1 MSSKTSAQV
10 IIGGRVYTLSGYEE
24 EAYLQKVASYLNG
37 KLEEF
42 KEMPDYT
49 KLSGDMKSVLLELNI
64 ADDYFKAKAQVE
76 RLERELQQKEDESSD
91 LKNELV
97 SRQIEQERNTKAYEE
112 LEAENRRLL
121 LEKTKLE
128 AALEQNVATEN
139 KEEKEYNKKGTEN
152 DVCLFLCYGDNYEK
166 TGTFGSCGIAYN
178 IKGGGKRR
186 GGCGLSRRRDV
197 WGESL
202 CQ

>member
-1 MSSKTSAQV
+1 MENKGGFLCHPKRARRLSLA
-10 IIGGRVYTLSGYEE
+10 GRVYTLSGYEE
-24 EAYLQKVASYLNG
+24 EAYLQKVASYLNS

-112 LEAENRRLL
+112 LEGGEPQASFGKNKAGSGVRAECCDR
-121 LEKTKLE
+121 K
-128 AALEQNVATEN
+128 
-139 KEEKEYNKKGTEN
+139 
-152 DVCLFLCYGDNYEK
+152 
-166 TGTFGSCGIAYN
+166 
-178 IKGGGKRR
+178 
-186 GGCGLSRRRDV
+186 
-197 WGESL
+197 
-202 CQ
+202 

>member
-64 ADDYFKAKAQVE
+64 ADYFKAKAQVE

-128 AALEQNVATEN
+128 AALEQNAATEN
-139 KEEKEYNKKGTEN
+139 KEEKE
-152 DVCLFLCYGDNYEK
+152 
-166 TGTFGSCGIAYN
+166 
-178 IKGGGKRR
+178 
-186 GGCGLSRRRDV
+186 
-197 WGESL
+197 
-202 CQ
+202 

>member
-37 KLEEF
+37 KLE
-42 KEMPDYT
+42 DYT

-128 AALEQNVATEN
+128 AALEQNAATEN
-139 KEEKEYNKKGTEN
+139 KEEKE
-152 DVCLFLCYGDNYEK
+152 
-166 TGTFGSCGIAYN
+166 
-178 IKGGGKRR
+178 
-186 GGCGLSRRRDV
+186 
-197 WGESL
+197 
-202 CQ
+202 